1 MKVKED
7 LILPSWHKIWTLNK
21 TYVKLIYAQKE
32 SSLQL
37 KPEKDIS
44 KYHLKYFSQLKR
56 MIIGLPMA
64 EEPVTKG
71 KCR

>member
-1 MKVKED
+1 MKVKEG
-7 LILPSWHKIWTLNK
+7 LILPSWRKIWTLNK
-21 TYVKLIYAQKE
+21 TYVKLIYAQE
-32 SSLQL
+32 SSLPL

-44 KYHLKYFSQLKR
+44 KYYLKYLSQLKR